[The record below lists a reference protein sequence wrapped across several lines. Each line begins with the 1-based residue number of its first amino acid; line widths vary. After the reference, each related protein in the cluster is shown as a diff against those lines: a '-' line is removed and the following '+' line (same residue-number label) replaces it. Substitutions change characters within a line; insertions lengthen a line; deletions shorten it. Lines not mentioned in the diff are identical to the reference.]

1 MFLPVMKRKKQ
12 IREQGKSQYLGIIF
26 PGLPHTTI
34 KPNKP
39 ILYYQCSFTTS
50 PFHKDF
56 ISDYY
61 MDFFIF
67 MMIEFCK
74 VSGYLSIL
82 LRLKAI
88 TVVKVLFY

>member
-26 PGLPHTTI
+26 PGFPHTTI
-34 KPNKP
+34 KPNKTHF
-39 ILYYQCSFTTS
+39 ILSMLIYYS

-61 MDFFIF
+61 MAFFIF
-67 MMIEFCK
+67 MTIEFCK

-88 TVVKVLFY
+88 TVVKVQFY